1 MLRDRRFILPN
12 AWAKWRLYAT
22 TWRMYMPNVECT
34 VTRKKIH
41 ESILVI
47 FGIILAW
54 ILGKLRNTSWKVR
67 AYGIYALVVFVS
79 EIKWVSAATSTWYF
93 WYMHTYIHSL
103 LVTCLIVLVPIGTR
117 LSRRQSSFWWPF
129 YFKSFQNAKISH
141 YTPRNDNEIEVTAY

>member
-1 MLRDRRFILPN
+1 MIIYCKLLIPDLPIFFESKVLRDRRFILPN
-12 AWAKWRLYAT
+12 AWAKWRLYVT

-79 EIKWVSAATSTWYF
+79 EIKWVSAATSTWYMKTRRTINNKSVLIS
-93 WYMHTYIHSL
+93 WS
-103 LVTCLIVLVPIGTR
+103 CLGTNI
-117 LSRRQSSFWWPF
+117 
-129 YFKSFQNAKISH
+129 FQNLAEVIKRTVSLAKLLKDI
-141 YTPRNDNEIEVTAY
+141 